1 LSIDESLCRLSND
14 FMFSPVVQ
22 AQAAKRSRKVPEIRP
37 GYTVRVHEKIS
48 EGGKERAQI
57 FEGLV
62 IMMHKGHYPTDVT
75 FTVRRI
81 ASGVGVERIFALH
94 SPVIQKIEVKK
105 IAKVRRAK
113 LTFLR
118 QRSGKMARL
127 SERFTES
134 DEFAIAAAPVPTKE
148 INEIKEDKDA
158 EVTKGADK
166 AVEAVKEDKKSE
178 KS

>member
-1 LSIDESLCRLSND
+1 
-14 FMFSPVVQ
+14 
-22 AQAAKRSRKVPEIRP
+22 
-37 GYTVRVHEKIS
+37 
-48 EGGKERAQI
+48 
-57 FEGLV
+57 
-62 IMMHKGHYPTDVT
+62 
-75 FTVRRI
+75 
-81 ASGVGVERIFALH
+81 
-94 SPVIQKIEVKK
+94 
-105 IAKVRRAK
+105 
-113 LTFLR
+113 
-118 QRSGKMARL
+118 MARL